1 MKDVNATSPRHT
13 CGPVPGMFECQD
25 LQAAGHKC
33 FYNFTM
39 YSCDQGHDPATAT
52 ESGEECLQG
61 SFDKCNSLC
70 VTLDAPYVLTC
81 TNFCKRACKI
91 A

>member
-1 MKDVNATSPRHT
+1 MKASSLLHT
-13 CGPVPGMFECQD
+13 CGPADDGIFGCQD
-25 LQAAGHKC
+25 LQLDGRPC

-39 YSCDQGHDPATAT
+39 RTCDEGHDPAVEG

-61 SFDKCNSLC
+61 SFDECNSLC
-70 VTLDAPYVLTC
+70 RKLDKTYVPAC
-81 TNFCKRACKI
+81 TNFCKRACNV